1 MLEQAEENGAG
12 YPAFV
17 RNEFERY
24 LSCGRLERGFSRLL
38 CKSCG
43 YNHLLAF
50 SCKGRLCPSCANRRM
65 EHTAL
70 LLDAKVLP
78 KVAYR
83 QWTQSLPW
91 DIRWQVGTDAKLLS
105 AALSVTL
112 RSIFTWQRRTA
123 RRVGITQPLCGSVS
137 FIHRF
142 NGQLLLSPHFHA
154 ILPDGVF
161 FIDDNGSLQFAQL
174 PPPSNDDVEKLL
186 RRIAARIDRLVQRHR
201 DEAVDDDTSDA

>member
-1 MLEQAEENGAG
+1 MRARSSTVEPSNRSYERRRPAKSALYRIIDTHYEAVLEQAEENGAG

-112 RSIFTWQRRTA
+112 RGA
-123 RRVGITQPLCGSVS
+123 CLGSC
-137 FIHRF
+137 
-142 NGQLLLSPHFHA
+142 
-154 ILPDGVF
+154 
-161 FIDDNGSLQFAQL
+161 
-174 PPPSNDDVEKLL
+174 
-186 RRIAARIDRLVQRHR
+186 
-201 DEAVDDDTSDA
+201 

>member
-1 MLEQAEENGAG
+1 
-12 YPAFV
+12 
-17 RNEFERY
+17 
-24 LSCGRLERGFSRLL
+24 
-38 CKSCG
+38 
-43 YNHLLAF
+43 
-50 SCKGRLCPSCANRRM
+50 M

-91 DIRWQVGTDAKLLS
+91 DIRWQVGTNAKLLS

-137 FIHRF
+137 
-142 NGQLLLSPHFHA
+142 L
-154 ILPDGVF
+154 
-161 FIDDNGSLQFAQL
+161 
-174 PPPSNDDVEKLL
+174 
-186 RRIAARIDRLVQRHR
+186 
-201 DEAVDDDTSDA
+201 